1 MISTPQALAEIT
13 TRLAAAGIDEPRR
26 EARLLLAAA
35 LGINAAGLI
44 ARDEVDPAAYA
55 DALARRV
62 AREPLAYI
70 TGRKEFWGLTFFTS
84 PATLIPRP
92 DTETLIEAVLESGLK
107 PRTVLDLGTGTGCLL
122 LAALHEFPAA
132 FGVGVDINPD
142 AAALAARN
150 ARALGLANRAA
161 FLASSW
167 TSALAQKFDLVLSN
181 PPYIE
186 GPDLSGLMPEVRK
199 YEPVAALD
207 GGADGLDAYRAIIA
221 ALPSILAPDGL
232 AVLELGA
239 GQAISVAA
247 LAAEAGFSCS
257 VRPDL
262 AGRDRAALLRFCK

>member
-1 MISTPQALAEIT
+1 LISTPQALAEIT